1 MPGKTLLF
9 VVQQHHATHMH
20 WDFRL
25 EMDGVLVSWA
35 VPKGPSIRPSEK
47 RLAIRVEDH
56 VYGYKDF
63 EGVIPG
69 NDYGSGKVII
79 WDRGEYKPKDVD
91 PECNLHDKWLS
102 GGVLEFTL
110 YGSKLKGDWVLV
122 KTKKRLYGEDSW
134 LLIKKN
140 DSYAGSGNIVEMCPN
155 SVLSGKTVDQINE
168 EDGLFDPKNYE
179 KSIPD
184 SG

>member
-56 VYGYKDF
+56 VYGYKISR
-63 EGVIPG
+63 E
-69 NDYGSGKVII
+69 
-79 WDRGEYKPKDVD
+79 
-91 PECNLHDKWLS
+91 
-102 GGVLEFTL
+102 
-110 YGSKLKGDWVLV
+110 
-122 KTKKRLYGEDSW
+122 
-134 LLIKKN
+134 
-140 DSYAGSGNIVEMCPN
+140 
-155 SVLSGKTVDQINE
+155 
-168 EDGLFDPKNYE
+168 
-179 KSIPD
+179 
-184 SG
+184 